1 MSTQLPQK
9 DDEKATI
16 ATAIQEITERSQLLV
31 REEIEL
37 AKAELQVKV
46 NALKAGAIIGA
57 AAGVFLLAALVML
70 LFGFA
75 WLAYYVLPLGDQLS
89 FFWGFFFVA
98 GVLLILAAG
107 AAFFAYR
114 KFVKGT
120 PPKPE
125 MAIDEG
131 KKIQAT
137 VNEARAAEVQ
147 R

>member
-9 DDEKATI
+9 DDETTSI

-37 AKAELQVKV
+37 AKAELQLKA
-46 NALKAGAIIGA
+46 NALKNGAIIGA
-57 AAGVFLLAALVML
+57 AAGVFVLGALVMI
-70 LFGFA
+70 LFGCA
-75 WLAYYVLPLGDQLS
+75 WLAYYALSIGDELA

-98 GVLLILAAG
+98 GVLLILAAIAG
-107 AAFFAYR
+107 LMAKRFFT
-114 KFVKGT
+114 KGT
-120 PPKPE
+120 PPAPE

-131 KKIQAT
+131 KKIKTT
-137 VNEARAAEVQ
+137 VDEARAAEVQ